1 MKPEWQILSETENWV
16 AINKPSGLLSV
27 PDREGKEVSLKQLL
41 QKKYGTIFAVHRLDR
56 DTSGVILFA
65 KNESAHRHLSQQFEQ
80 RSTIKI
86 YVGLVVGKPEP
97 LTLLIDSPIKEHPV
111 IPGKMITH
119 RNGKPSQ
126 TEYTVIET
134 LSPYSWVT
142 FQLHTGRSHQIR
154 VHMQSIGYPL
164 ACDTTYGDGQP
175 ILLSRFKPKY
185 KISKDE
191 ESERPLLNRLALHAL
206 RLQFQDLDGKPIT
219 IEADL
224 PKDLQVTILQLRKYA
239 RKTTVDLR

>member
-1 MKPEWQILSETENWV
+1 MKLEWQILTETENWV

-27 PDREGKEVSLKQLL
+27 PDREGKETSLKQLL
-41 QKKYGTIFAVHRLDR
+41 QKKYGSIFAVHRLDR
-56 DTSGVILFA
+56 ETSGVILFA

-86 YVGLVVGKPEP
+86 YGGLVVGKPEP
-97 LTLLIDSPIKEHPV
+97 LTQMIDSPIKEHSG
-111 IPGKMITH
+111 ILGKMIIH

-126 TEYTVIET
+126 TEYTVAEV

-142 FQLHTGRSHQIR
+142 FQLHTGRTHQIR

-164 ACDTTYGDGQP
+164 ACDSTYGDGQP
-175 ILLSRFKPKY
+175 ILLSRFKSRY

-206 RLQFQDLDGKPIT
+206 SLKFQDIKGTAIT

-239 RKTTVDLR
+239 RKSTIDFR